1 MAIAAASARASA
13 WIGSPGGSGMV
24 ASASLRSYS
33 RRRPSDFGWGSATRC
48 VRAKYEPLCSR
59 HACPARAST
68 HRDHDDV
75 SRFDLDR
82 IWRWLSGSYWATGIP
97 RALVERSIR
106 GALCF
111 GSCAGSGSSGLPA
124 SSPTARRSRTSP
136 MCSSTRRARP
146 GLATRLMRAILAHPD
161 LQGLRR
167 WLLATRDAHR
177 LYAGAGFR
185 PLAHPE
191 WFMEIT
197 RPGLYQARAARV
209 RSSRRASRAS
219 G

>member
-1 MAIAAASARASA
+1 M
-13 WIGSPGGSGMV
+13 
-24 ASASLRSYS
+24 LRG
-33 RRRPSDFGWGSATRC
+33 R
-48 VRAKYEPLCSR
+48 YEI
-59 HACPARAST
+59 T
-68 HRDHDDV
+68 TDV

-82 IWRWLSGSYWATGIP
+82 IWRWLKASYWATDIP

-106 GALCF
+106 GSLCF
-111 GSCAGSGSSGLPA
+111 GIISGGEQLA
-124 SSPTARRSRTSP
+124 LARVITDRATFAYLADVFVDETARGRGLG
-136 MCSSTRRARP
+136 RR
-146 GLATRLMRAILAHPD
+146 LIRAILAHPD

-177 LYAGAGFR
+177 LYARAGFR

-197 RPGLYQARAARV
+197 RPNVYRTRAARF
-209 RSSRRASRAS
+209 RSSRRARRAN

>member
-1 MAIAAASARASA
+1 MPAPRARPPTV
-13 WIGSPGGSGMV
+13 ITT
-24 ASASLRSYS
+24 
-33 RRRPSDFGWGSATRC
+33 DFA
-48 VRAKYEPLCSR
+48 
-59 HACPARAST
+59 
-68 HRDHDDV
+68 
-75 SRFDLDR
+75 RFDLDR

-97 RALVERSIR
+97 RALVARSIQ

-111 GSCAGSGSSGLPA
+111 GLLRGKHQLGF
-124 SSPTARRSRTSP
+124 ARVITD
-136 MCSSTRRARP
+136 RATFAYVADVFVDEGARGR

-167 WLLATRDAHR
+167 WLLATRDAHP
-177 LYAGAGFR
+177 LYARAGFR

-209 RSSRRASRAS
+209 RSSRRAKRAS